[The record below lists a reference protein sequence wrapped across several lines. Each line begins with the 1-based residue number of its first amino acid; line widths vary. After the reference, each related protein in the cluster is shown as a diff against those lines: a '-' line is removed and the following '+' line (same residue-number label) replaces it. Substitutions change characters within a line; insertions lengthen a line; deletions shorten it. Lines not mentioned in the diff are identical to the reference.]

1 MNLLSLV
8 NPEAAVK
15 RIILF
20 VIALSLLLLSP
31 SASPAQPAPDSFA
44 PLVKKEMPAVVN
56 ISTRQVVK
64 VQQPSPFG
72 DPQMDEFF
80 HRFFGGGAPQREQV
94 RQSLGSG
101 FIISADGY
109 ILTNNHVVDK
119 ASGIKVSLADGRVL
133 DAKLVGKSPE
143 IDIALI
149 KVEAADLPA
158 VVLGDSETLEVGDWV
173 VAIGN
178 PFGLSHT
185 VTAGIVSAKGRVIGM
200 GPYDNLIQTDAAIN
214 PGNSGGPLFNTKG
227 EVVGINTVIIASG
240 QNLGFAVPIT
250 MVKTVLPSI
259 KEKGS
264 PDMGWLGVSAQSLTP
279 DIAAALGM
287 SEPLGALVT
296 AVEKGGPADKA
307 GLKRGDVIT
316 ALDGRKILDPG
327 ELPRM
332 VAFGHIGKTVTL
344 SVFRQG
350 APLEIKAVVELRP
363 ESEEKAPEPKPRRQR
378 R

>member
-1 MNLLSLV
+1 MRLPIRITFVTVFLACFIPHLSL
-8 NPEAAVK
+8 AA
-15 RIILF
+15 
-20 VIALSLLLLSP
+20 A
-31 SASPAQPAPDSFA
+31 APDSFA

-64 VQQPSPFG
+64 VRQQSPFG

-80 HRFFGGGAPQREQV
+80 YRFFGNRPQREQV

-101 FIISADGY
+101 FIISSDGY
-109 ILTNNHVVDK
+109 ILTNNHVVDMAK
-119 ASGIKVSLADGRVL
+119 DIKVALSDGRIL
-133 DAKLVGKSPE
+133 DAKLVGKSQE

-149 KVEAADLPA
+149 KVNAADLPA
-158 VVLGDSETLEVGDWV
+158 VDLGDSDTLEVGDWV

-185 VTAGIVSAKGRVIGM
+185 VTAGIVSAKGRVIGV
-200 GPYDNLIQTDAAIN
+200 GPYDDLIQTDAAIN

-250 MVKTVLPSI
+250 MVKEILPSI
-259 KEKGS
+259 KEKGK
-264 PDMGWLGVSAQSLTP
+264 PDMGWLGVSAQHVTP
-279 DIAAALGM
+279 DLAAALGLP
-287 SEPLGALVT
+287 EPVGALVNGV
-296 AVEKGGPADKA
+296 AKGGPAEKA
-307 GLKRGDVIT
+307 GLQRGDVIIE
-316 ALDGRKILDPG
+316 LDGKKILDPS

-344 SVFRQG
+344 KVIRKG
-350 APLEIKAVVELRP
+350 NPEELKAVIEMKP
-363 ESEEKAPEPKPRRQR
+363 EK
-378 R
+378 